1 MLRGLY
7 LSATNM
13 LVQRKKVDVITNNIA
28 NMDTTGYKADSLIA
42 RSFEDMLLQRVGD
55 PATRGGSA
63 QVGNLNTGVH
73 IDEVITSFDEGSLEP
88 TDRPGDM
95 AITGDGFFT
104 VSTTAG
110 ERYTRNGSF
119 SLDRDGYLIT
129 GDGNRVSGTNGFIK
143 VTSPD
148 FIVDEKGNVLNADG
162 TSAGTLKIVSFADMT
177 GLRKVGNGLFI
188 NETNQAT
195 QAAKNAIVRQGYLE
209 SSNTDITSEMLDL
222 MSASRTFETSQRMV
236 KMIDETLNRAVNDI
250 GKV

>member
-1 MLRGLY
+1 M
-7 LSATNM
+7 
-13 LVQRKKVDVITNNIA
+13 ITNNIA
-28 NMDTTGYKADSLIA
+28 NMDTTGYKADSLIS

-55 PATRGGSA
+55 PFTRVGEG

-73 IDEVITSFDEGSLEP
+73 IDEVITSFEEGSLEP

-119 SLDRDGYLIT
+119 FAGQGDGYLVT

-143 VTSPD
+143 VTSPN

-162 TSAGTLKIVSFADMT
+162 TSAGTLKIVSFADLS

-188 NETNQAT
+188 NEANQAV
-195 QAAKNAIVRQGYLE
+195 QAADNASVRQGYLE
-209 SSNTDITSEMLDL
+209 SSNTDITSEMLDM
-222 MSASRTFETSQRMV
+222 MSASRTYETSQRMV